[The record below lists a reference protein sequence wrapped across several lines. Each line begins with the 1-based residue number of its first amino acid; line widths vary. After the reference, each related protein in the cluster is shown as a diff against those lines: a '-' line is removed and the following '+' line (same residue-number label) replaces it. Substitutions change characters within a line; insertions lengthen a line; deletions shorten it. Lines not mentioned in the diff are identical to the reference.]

1 MKSPGREAGGVC
13 ARRPEALDSA
23 AMKAA
28 TAQRSISPTQAAVI
42 DIGAHSVRM
51 EIVQFGQDGIHQVL
65 EELSHPI
72 PIGRDVFRRG
82 EILPRNINLLGEIL
96 RDFRTR
102 MDEYGVRVCK
112 AFATSA
118 VREAVNRDI
127 FINRIRHLSGIHV
140 EVLEASEEIRLFYL
154 AVRNA
159 LRARHSLAGRNA
171 VICIIGT
178 GSTQICQVHQGC
190 LRHAETYRLGTLR
203 MIEEIGGAGLSSR
216 KASDV
221 IDTFV
226 RGLVDGIAESAGGE
240 RPELFV
246 AVGATVRVLTAL
258 GRKVPEHGVRT
269 ISRRQLEAISRRI
282 SGVPADRLAVRYRL
296 SDTLAQ
302 SLEPCCHLLGHFFET
317 TAAERLVVPM
327 ISTRDAIIE
336 DLVREIA
343 GETEDPFAPEIL
355 AAARFLGEQY
365 RYDAAHAANVAEN
378 ALALFD
384 ATVALHGCEGRSRL
398 LLHLTAILHDIG
410 QFVNNRSHH
419 KHSHY
424 LILNSQLPG
433 LSPREQALVAAIA
446 RYHRRGKPKPA
457 HVEYMS
463 LTSEDRA
470 MVAKLAALLRIAD
483 ALDRAHER
491 RVSGPQVAFDD
502 ERLTVRAG
510 DGAEDLTFER
520 LVMKGK
526 ADLFEDIFG
535 LHVVLE

>member
-1 MKSPGREAGGVC
+1 
-13 ARRPEALDSA
+13 
-23 AMKAA
+23 MKA
-28 TAQRSISPTQAAVI
+28 TMSQRSIPPTQAAVV

-51 EIVQFGQDGIHQVL
+51 EIVQFAADGSRQTL

-102 MDEYGVRVCK
+102 MDEYGVKVCK

-127 FINRIRHLSGIHV
+127 FINRIRHLSGIEV

-178 GSTQICQVHQGC
+178 GSTQICQVRKGS

-203 MIEEIGGAGLSSR
+203 MIEEIGGEGLSSR
-216 KASDV
+216 KFSDV

-226 RGLVDGIAESAGGE
+226 RGLVDGVAENARDE

-258 GRKVPEHGVRT
+258 GQKVPEHGVRT
-269 ISRRQLEAISRRI
+269 ITRRQLEGISRRV
-282 SGVPADRLAVRYRL
+282 SGVPADKLAVRYRL

-302 SLEPCCHLLGHFFET
+302 SLEPCCHLLEHFFDI

-355 AAARFLGEQY
+355 AAARFVGEQY
-365 RYDAAHAANVAEN
+365 RYDAAHAANVADN
-378 ALALFD
+378 VLALFD
-384 ATVALHGCEGRSRL
+384 ATAALHGCDARSRL
-398 LLHLTAILHDIG
+398 LLHVAAILHDIG

-433 LSPREQALVAAIA
+433 VSPREQALVAAIA
-446 RYHRRGKPKPA
+446 RYHRRGQPKPS
-457 HVEYMS
+457 HVEYMT

-483 ALDRAHER
+483 ALDRSHEHR
-491 RVSGPQVAFDD
+491 LVNPQIAFDE
-502 ERLTVRAG
+502 ERLTIRSG
-510 DGAEDLTFER
+510 DRSEDLTVER

-526 ADLFEDIFG
+526 ADLFEGIFG